1 VTAYSFTKGRILACI
16 ATPWRSGERTAEF
29 AAIRKLSPY
38 YVTNAYRTTLDVEE
52 KSGKKHHQQ
61 VDRIY
66 DGKERPMPINGHLH
80 KGTEIAEFTE
90 GGGRKITMKEDG
102 KVVETL
108 VSSVS
113 KDGKTMTN
121 RETTDKGE
129 TVFVME
135 KE

>member
-1 VTAYSFTKGRILACI
+1 V
-16 ATPWRSGERTAEF
+16 
-29 AAIRKLSPY
+29 
-38 YVTNAYRTTLDVEE
+38 
-52 KSGKKHHQQ
+52 
-61 VDRIY
+61 
-66 DGKERPMPINGHLH
+66 PINGNLY

-102 KVVETL
+102 KVIEVL